1 MTDLGEH
8 FARVSITASNCA
20 QKWERSH
27 PTRVEIKGKD
37 FLGLWNGSVWPQAR
51 QLKQILDRFC
61 CKRHQRELLMHWQH
75 HPTCVTKNQHETPKY
90 LLISITWSRLK
101 SLRINRF
108 WTTRFCSCKLILNIR
123 RSNWAEQEL
132 FLSILVLFIC
142 FLSVIL
148 VWFLP
153 MLQDG
158 GAGISRIQSLEP
170 EAGIL

>member
-61 CKRHQRELLMHWQH
+61 CRKHQRELLMHWQH
-75 HPTCVTKNQHETPKY
+75 HPTCVTENQHETPKY
-90 LLISITWSRLK
+90 FRISITWSRLK

-108 WTTRFCSCKLILNIR
+108 WTTRFCKLTQISFQHEEKQVGRTGAVFINFGFIY
-123 RSNWAEQEL
+123 L
-132 FLSILVLFIC
+132 FFISY
-142 FLSVIL
+142 FGLIS
-148 VWFLP
+148 P
-153 MLQDG
+153 HA
-158 GAGISRIQSLEP
+158 AGWWSRNL
-170 EAGIL
+170 